1 MDSITILAPAFNEEE
16 NISPF
21 LEHFYPKI
29 DENWKILIIND
40 GSSDNTE
47 VNLKKQS
54 EKFPRFSFINHKQ
67 NLGIGKAFETGFRNI
82 ETDYVITIDCDL
94 SHTFDVVQELYANR
108 HKADVVIASMSNKS
122 SQYSNA
128 STLRVLIAKLGNDL
142 ISKLIGIKVK
152 EIAGGPRI
160 YKSLAVKNLN
170 IDYKGFESQVE
181 IVKKLADKGCTF
193 DECALYLDRRL
204 YGESKMNY
212 LKTIYGVIKIILFK

>member
-1 MDSITILAPAFNEEE
+1 M
-16 NISPF
+16 
-21 LEHFYPKI
+21 
-29 DENWKILIIND
+29 
-40 GSSDNTE
+40 
-47 VNLKKQS
+47 
-54 EKFPRFSFINHKQ
+54 
-67 NLGIGKAFETGFRNI
+67 
-82 ETDYVITIDCDL
+82 
-94 SHTFDVVQELYANR
+94 QELYSNR

-128 STLRVLIAKLGNDL
+128 STSRVLIAKLGNYL